1 MSDREEAIERLAEVQ
16 LDGGWY
22 ADSFANL
29 SAVCKAVYDPP
40 FGWTL
45 GACATLRDKL
55 VDLLGAAE
63 TPESAESGASGGGD
77 PDDSRDRLEADI
89 RRESTV
95 ILRGNDMYLKAPAKS
110 VWGWL
115 DRQAAITRR
124 ETLLENPLHN
134 NPYVGL
140 VRGKQWERKESSDYY
155 CGRCGWKVTDH
166 DSYCP
171 ECGGA
176 FHRATNQP
184 TSQSDAPKPAE
195 NAENDATKSDIRDF
209 DDSREKLEADALA
222 YLERHV
228 YVSIGDVKGWLDRQR
243 DITHAEVNHDAGI
256 AAHEAG
262 KILRERID
270 ELEDERDELGRANK
284 RLAAE
289 RDELKRQ
296 LDTMRDVTREFRD
309 ERDELKAEL
318 RERDEQRAA
327 CKAERDSLIAK
338 LREIVGDACSS

>member
-1 MSDREEAIERLAEVQ
+1 MTGGTMHDRREAIERLAEVQ
-16 LDGGWY
+16 LDVGAY

-29 SAVCKAVYDPP
+29 SAVCKAIYDPP

-55 VDLLGAAE
+55 VDLLGAAG

-77 PDDSRDRLEADI
+77 PDDT
-89 RRESTV
+89 RE
-95 ILRGNDMYLKAPAKS
+95 R
-110 VWGWL
+110 
-115 DRQAAITRR
+115 
-124 ETLLENPLHN
+124 
-134 NPYVGL
+134 
-140 VRGKQWERKESSDYY
+140 
-155 CGRCGWKVTDH
+155 
-166 DSYCP
+166 
-171 ECGGA
+171 
-176 FHRATNQP
+176 
-184 TSQSDAPKPAE
+184 
-195 NAENDATKSDIRDF
+195 
-209 DDSREKLEADALA
+209 LEADALA

-228 YVSIGDVKGWLDRQR
+228 YVSIEDVKGWLDRQR

-318 RERDEQRAA
+318 RECDEQRVGY
-327 CKAERDSLIAK
+327 KAERDSLIAK
-338 LREIVGDACSS
+338 LREIVGDGCSSG